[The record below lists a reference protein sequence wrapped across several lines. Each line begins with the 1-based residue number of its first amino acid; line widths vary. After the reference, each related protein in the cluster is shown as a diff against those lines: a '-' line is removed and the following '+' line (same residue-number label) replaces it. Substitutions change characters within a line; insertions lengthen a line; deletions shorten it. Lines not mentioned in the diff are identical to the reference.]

1 MINFIG
7 YILDINFFEGGW
19 KMLYIILGI
28 VAIIIICVIDMYNN
42 LVRLRENILNSKG
55 QIAAQVQS
63 RWDALTNLIKGTEIY
78 QDYEKDALMDIVN
91 SRNSVMK
98 NSSIEEI
105 EKDDKIFNSA
115 MGRLLAVVEN
125 YPELKASNLFE
136 KTMDSI
142 NDYEN
147 KVRHSRMIYNDT
159 VTRYNRSIM
168 VFPNSLIASSMGFKK
183 EEYFENEA
191 EKNEMPSWNK

>member
-1 MINFIG
+1 
-7 YILDINFFEGGW
+7 
-19 KMLYIILGI
+19 MLYIILGI
-28 VAIIIICVIDMYNN
+28 VAIIIICVIAMYNN

-168 VFPNSLIASSMGFKK
+168 VFPNSLIASSMRFKK

>member
-1 MINFIG
+1 
-7 YILDINFFEGGW
+7 
-19 KMLYIILGI
+19 MLYIILGI
-28 VAIIIICVIDMYNN
+28 VAVIIICVIAMYNN

-63 RWDALTNLIKGTEIY
+63 RWDALTSLIKGTEIY

-105 EKDDKIFNSA
+105 EKDDKIFKSA

>member
-7 YILDINFFEGGW
+7 YIIDINFFEGGW

-28 VAIIIICVIDMYNN
+28 VAVIIICVIAMYNN

-63 RWDALTNLIKGTEIY
+63 RWDALTSLIKGTEMY

-105 EKDDKIFNSA
+105 EKDDKIFKSA

>member
-1 MINFIG
+1 MI
-7 YILDINFFEGGW
+7 
-19 KMLYIILGI
+19 YIILGI
-28 VAIIIICVIDMYNN
+28 VAIILISVIAMYNN

-55 QIAAQVQS
+55 QIATQVQS
-63 RWDALTNLIKGTEIY
+63 RWDALTSLIKGTEIY

-91 SRNSVMK
+91 SRNSFMK

-105 EKDDKIFNSA
+105 EKDDKIFKSA

-142 NDYEN
+142 NEYEN

-159 VTRYNRSIM
+159 VTKYNRSIM

-191 EKNEMPSWNK
+191 EKSEMPSWNK